1 MLSVRCSGFAFLS
14 MVLVLLASS
23 LEGASASPLLNR
35 YQHRLKRIMEHDGN
49 PCPDAEKPFPCKATP
64 TCIPMGYLCDDSID
78 CEDGYDEDPEV
89 CTAAH
94 RPPVGDI
101 LNFLGSTHSWILSKL
116 FSGRDATQVAHAL
129 VVSPTVEDYRKR
141 LGLSEHDISSL
152 KTALTAVSEGD
163 ETALTELGMPP
174 SAYNEIT
181 FMFTKLIKSGFSA

>member
-1 MLSVRCSGFAFLS
+1 MNLRSSGAVFSSMILILVTSLNCS
-14 MVLVLLASS
+14 SS
-23 LEGASASPLLNR
+23 SPLIDR
-35 YQHRLKRIMEHDGN
+35 YQHRLKKIMDHDGN

-64 TCIPMGYLCDDSID
+64 TCIPMGYLCDDSVD
-78 CEDGYDEDPEV
+78 CEDGYDEDPAV

-101 LNFLGSTHSWILSKL
+101 LNFLGSTHSWILNKL
-116 FSGRDATQVAHAL
+116 FSGRDASQVAHAL

-141 LGLSEHDISSL
+141 LDLSEVEISNL
-152 KTALTAVSEGD
+152 KKALTAVSEGD

-181 FMFTKLIKSGFSA
+181 FMFTKLIKSGFSP